1 MPLTAD
7 LELEMRNPGE
17 PRSITMAASQTIYK
31 GSLVSTNAAGYAV
44 PGTDTASEICVG
56 IAVAKATSGTTA
68 GVDRVDV
75 YMSGCF
81 KLVGTSLEAAD
92 TMKLLYISDNG
103 VVIDGAATNDI
114 PVGIM
119 IEMISA
125 TSAWVE
131 IGARVP
137 GVASTA

>member
-1 MPLTAD
+1 
-7 LELEMRNPGE
+7 
-17 PRSITMAASQTIYK
+17 
-31 GSLVSTNAAGYAV
+31 VV
-44 PGTDTASEICVG
+44 
-56 IAVAKATSGTTA
+56 A
-68 GVDRVDV
+68 GVERVNV